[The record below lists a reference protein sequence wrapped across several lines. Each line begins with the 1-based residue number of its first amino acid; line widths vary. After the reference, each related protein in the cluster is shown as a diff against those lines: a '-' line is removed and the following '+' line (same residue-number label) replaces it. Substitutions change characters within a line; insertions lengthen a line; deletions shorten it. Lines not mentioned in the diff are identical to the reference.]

1 MTYMLEGS
9 VPMPLSFAVGV
20 EVSSR
25 MLRSTTGPAG
35 TRILPVTRARLR
47 RAVCSGCVRCVP
59 PVLVQ
64 LHVYSF
70 RISSLGPRK

>member
-9 VPMPLSFAVGV
+9 VPMPLSFAVGKD
-20 EVSSR
+20 VSSR

-35 TRILPVTRARLR
+35 TRTLRVTRARLR
-47 RAVCSGCVRCVP
+47 RVVCSGCVQCVLFF
-59 PVLVQ
+59 LVQ

-70 RISSLGPRK
+70 RLSSIGPRK